1 MDKKNV
7 VCVQLLNGTV
17 LICSISNLSD
27 NWVSISNPYSFEIN
41 VLDNKTIQF
50 VPYMREFTNDNV
62 FDINVNNIV
71 SIFKPFDKYAIKYNE
86 ITTNGTNQQLLTE

>member
-1 MDKKNV
+1 MEEKNA
-7 VCVQLLNGTV
+7 VCIQLLNGTV
-17 LICSISNLSD
+17 LICKISNLGD

-50 VPYMREFTNDNV
+50 VPYMREFTNDNI

-71 SIFKPFDKYAIKYNE
+71 SIFKPFDKYTAKYIE
-86 ITTNGTNQQLLTE
+86 ITTTGSNQQLLTE